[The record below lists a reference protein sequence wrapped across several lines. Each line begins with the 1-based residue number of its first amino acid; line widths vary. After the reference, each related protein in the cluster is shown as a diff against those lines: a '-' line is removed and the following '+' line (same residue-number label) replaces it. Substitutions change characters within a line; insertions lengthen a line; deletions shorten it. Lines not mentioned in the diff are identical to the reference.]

1 MPNGSMVMPD
11 KGTPQGGIIS
21 PLLANIVLNELDQ
34 WIDDQWINNP
44 IMEKYDL
51 KKNKAGCVI
60 KSNAYKNMR
69 NTNLKE
75 MYIIR
80 YADDF
85 RIFCRTKE
93 QAEKAKIAITKW
105 LKDRLDLEISEEKT
119 RIVDAQRKYTE
130 FLGFKLRLY
139 RRGLKWVIESHVS
152 DKRLE
157 TITQDLLRQ
166 FKKMSKAKNKSH
178 LGSILRKYNAMV
190 IGLQNYYCKA
200 TEVCVDFREI
210 QYRINVVMRTQMFGT
225 HKRKGKF
232 SRKGRELSKFEA
244 ARYGKS
250 KALRYLKSGGSPLY
264 PIGYVKPQPPI
275 SKSNKVCSYT
285 EEGRVG
291 IHKNLEINTNILLEL
306 MRTPTIWGTVE
317 FNDNRISLYSAQKG
331 KCAVTQRVFQ
341 STDEIQCHHKK
352 PTAKGGSDKYEN
364 LTLVLEDVH
373 KLIHA
378 KKAETIQKYL
388 EILKLTDREITKLN
402 KLRVLVELEPI
413 TK

>member
-1 MPNGSMVMPD
+1 MPNGSTIIPE

-44 IMEKYDL
+44 IINKYEL
-51 KKNKAGCVI
+51 PKNNAGCVI
-60 KSNAYKNMR
+60 KSNAYGKMR
-69 NTNLKE
+69 KTRLKE

-157 TITQDLLRQ
+157 TITQELLRQ

-178 LGSILRKYNAMV
+178 LGSILRKYNSMV

-210 QYRINVVMRTQMFGT
+210 QYRINVVMRTQMFGS

-232 SRKGRELSKFEA
+232 SRKGRELSKFEV
-244 ARYGKS
+244 ARFGKS
-250 KALRYLKSGGSPLY
+250 KALRYLKSGGTPLY

-285 EEGRVG
+285 KEGRIG
-291 IHKNLEINTNILLEL
+291 IHKNLEINMNLLLEL
-306 MRTPTIWGTVE
+306 MRTPTIGESVE
-317 FNDNRISLYSAQKG
+317 FNDNKISLYSAQKG
-331 KCAVTQRVFQ
+331 KCAITQRVFKN
-341 STDEIQCHHKK
+341 TEEIHCHHKK
-352 PTAKGGSDKYEN
+352 PKAKGGTDKYAN
-364 LTLVLEDVH
+364 LTLVLEEVH

-378 KKAETIQKYL
+378 KKDETIKKYL
-388 EILKLTDREITKLN
+388 EILKLTNFEIEKLN
-402 KLRVLVELEPI
+402 KLRILADLEPI
-413 TK
+413 KI